1 MIFQIFNKIL
11 NLNYKSLPRNKI
23 WICLINIIN
32 DICYTDLRYIEL
44 FIELFEYQLSH
55 QINTHNN
62 KQSNTDKEKDRLFKD
77 DLINSGLKF
86 LLKLSN
92 QIIHGMFRLVTSPA
106 IKIVDQININNRGT
120 QRVETL
126 SYTK

>member
-1 MIFQIFNKIL
+1 MVSLISPLLMINRFNQKASTSSSTNNETQLVKHFHSNLIFQIFNKIL

-62 KQSNTDKEKDRLFKD
+62 KQSNTDKEKTDY
-77 DLINSGLKF
+77 LKM
-86 LLKLSN
+86 
-92 QIIHGMFRLVTSPA
+92 I
-106 IKIVDQININNRGT
+106 
-120 QRVETL
+120 
-126 SYTK
+126 